1 MLKSYLLNSLKYMSL
16 QNNKSV
22 DDMINAA
29 VEEYVRKHNH
39 PFADLH
45 IDGYPEDPDDAFA
58 FGFDCWNEEH

>member
-1 MLKSYLLNSLKYMSL
+1 MSL

-22 DDMINAA
+22 NDMINIA

-39 PFADLH
+39 PFANLY
-45 IDGYPEDPDDAFA
+45 INKYPEDPDDMFA